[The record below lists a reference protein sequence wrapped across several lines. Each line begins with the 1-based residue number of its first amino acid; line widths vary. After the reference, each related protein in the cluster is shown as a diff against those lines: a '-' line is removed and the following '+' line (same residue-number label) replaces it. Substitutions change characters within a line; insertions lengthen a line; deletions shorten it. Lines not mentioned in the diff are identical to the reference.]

1 MKSLKNKVLTLVL
14 GGAKIPLCLR
24 YEDFQFI
31 GVKRMQ
37 LDELK
42 KAEHVT
48 GIKQVTK
55 AINKE
60 QVACVFLGANAE
72 GRVTDSLKILC
83 EDKEIPVEAAY
94 TMEELGKACSIGVKA
109 AAVAVLKQGH
119 C

>member
-1 MKSLKNKVLTLVL
+1 MTHQTACTMKSLKNKVLTLVL

-55 AINKE
+55 AINRD
-60 QVACVFLGANAE
+60 QVLCVFLGSDA
-72 GRVTDSLKILC
+72 D
-83 EDKEIPVEAAY
+83 
-94 TMEELGKACSIGVKA
+94 GKSPD
-109 AAVAVLKQGH
+109 H
-119 C
+119 